1 MQTWLE
7 AQDLEWSW
15 PGAST
20 PALEHIDLSLP
31 SGLSGL
37 VGPNGSGKSLLLSLL
52 CGARRPLTG
61 SVRAKAP
68 LGFLSQHAA
77 EVRTGTVAGALGF
90 GAAWE
95 ALARLESGAGRPEDA
110 DLLEGNWDLPE
121 RLPQALAR
129 TGLSLDPSREMASL
143 SGGER
148 VRVALSRQVLEG
160 AKVLLLDEPT
170 NHLDAHSRDGLCDL
184 LEAWDGAV
192 LVASHERT
200 LLRRCAR
207 LYELDQGRLRLWGGN
222 WDAYRDGREALEAS
236 LDRHEADARKTVRL
250 AKEARQEALE
260 RQQKRQSVGRKD
272 ARGGGMPT
280 ILAGMRKRNAEGTAS
295 RLREVHDDQ
304 LTQARTELEQRSR
317 RRPDP
322 LFLDLELPDSS
333 RGAVGLSDFV
343 PCPAGTPLWC
353 APLSLEWRAPER
365 IALRGPNGSGKSL
378 TLRALAGQNPSY
390 QGEIRKR
397 GRVALLSQELGF
409 LGEGSAREVLTRHS
423 PPGSTAT
430 EIAVKLG
437 RLRLRGSRAD
447 LPVSVLSGGER
458 LRLALAC
465 LLAGNDPPDVLLLD
479 EPTNHLDLESVATL
493 TEALRTWKG
502 LLIVATHDADLL
514 AELGT
519 GQSLELPVGTSS

>member
-7 AQDLEWSW
+7 AQDLGWSW

-20 PALEHIDLSLP
+20 PALEHITLSLP

-52 CGARRPLTG
+52 CGARPLLTG
-61 SVRAKAP
+61 SVRSKAP
-68 LGFLSQHAA
+68 LGFLPQQAA
-77 EVRTGTVAGALGF
+77 EVRTGTVASALGF
-90 GAAWE
+90 GTAWE
-95 ALARLESGAGRPEDA
+95 ALARLESGAGRPEDT
-110 DLLEGNWDLPE
+110 DLLEGNWDLTE

-129 TGLSLDPSREMASL
+129 SGLSLDPSREMASL

-148 VRVALSRQVLEG
+148 VRVALSRLVLEG
-160 AKVLLLDEPT
+160 TKILLLDDPT
-170 NHLDAHSRDGLCDL
+170 NHLDATSRETLCEL
-184 LEAWDGAV
+184 LESWDGAV
-192 LVASHERT
+192 LVASHEHT

-222 WDAYRDGREALEAS
+222 WDAYREGREALEAS
-236 LDRHEADARKTVRL
+236 LDRHEADARKLVRQ
-250 AKEARQEALE
+250 AREARQEAVE
-260 RQQKRQSVGRKD
+260 RQQKRQSAGRKE
-272 ARGGGMPT
+272 AQGGGMPT

-304 LTQARTELEQRSR
+304 LDQARTELQQRSR

-343 PCPAGTPLWC
+343 PCPAGTPLWG

-390 QGEIRKR
+390 QGEIRRR
-397 GRVALLSQELGF
+397 GRVALLDQELGF

-423 PPGSTAT
+423 PPATTAT
-430 EIAVKLG
+430 EIAMKLG
-437 RLRLRGSRAD
+437 RLRLRGNRAD
-447 LPVSVLSGGER
+447 LPVSSLSGGER
-458 LRLALAC
+458 LRLVLAC
-465 LLAGNDPPDVLLLD
+465 LLAGNAPPDVLLLD

-493 TEALRTWKG
+493 VEALRTWKG
-502 LLIVATHDADLL
+502 LLVVATHDADLL
-514 AELGT
+514 EDLAVGR
-519 GQSLELPVGTSS
+519 SLELA

>member
-20 PALEHIDLSLP
+20 PALEHVDLSLP

-37 VGPNGSGKSLLLSLL
+37 IGPNGSGKSLLFSLL

-95 ALARLESGAGRPEDA
+95 ALARLESGAGGPEDA

-121 RLPQALAR
+121 RLSQALSR
-129 TGLSLDPSREMASL
+129 TGLFLDPSRGMAGL

-148 VRVALSRQVLEG
+148 VRVALARLILEG

-170 NHLDAHSRDGLCDL
+170 NHLDATSREALCEL
-184 LEAWDGAV
+184 LASWDGAV

-200 LLRRCAR
+200 LLRRCSR

-222 WDAYRDGREALEAS
+222 WDAYREGREALEAS
-236 LDRHEADARKTVRL
+236 LDRHEADARKALRQ
-250 AKEARQEALE
+250 AREARQEAME
-260 RQQKRQSVGRKD
+260 RQQKRQSAGRKEVQ
-272 ARGGGMPT
+272 GGGMPK
-280 ILAGMRKRNAEGTAS
+280 ILAGMRKRSAEGTAS
-295 RLREVHDDQ
+295 RLREVHDGQ
-304 LTQARTELEQRSR
+304 LAQARTELEQRSR

-333 RGAVGLSDFV
+333 RGAVGLSDFS
-343 PCPAGTPLWC
+343 PCPAGVPLWEH
-353 APLSLEWRAPER
+353 PLSVEWRAPER

-390 QGEIRKR
+390 QGEIRRR
-397 GRVALLSQELGF
+397 GRIALLDQELGF
-409 LGEGSAREVLTRHS
+409 LGEGSAREVLARHS
-423 PPGSTAT
+423 PPGIAAT

-447 LPVSVLSGGER
+447 LPTSSLSGGER
-458 LRLALAC
+458 LRLAMAC
-465 LLAGNDPPDVLLLD
+465 LLTGSTPPDVLLLD

-502 LLIVATHDADLL
+502 LLVVATHDIDLL
-514 AELGT
+514 AELGA
-519 GQSLELPVGTSS
+519 GRSLELG